1 MTTRKN
7 CWKWPSTKLGLSA
20 RAYGR
25 VLKVGRTIADLAGTE
40 EIQPAHVAEAAD
52 QFDGT
57 PLTGNGSFFRQSQY
71 RNYSC
76 RLTLVM
82 LNSGKMVPKK
92 VFFTKGVGV
101 HKEKLAS
108 FEMALRVA
116 GLAHCNLVLVSSI
129 YPPGCKII
137 PKEEGLKL
145 LRPGEIVFAVYD
157 RESYN
162 EPNRL
167 IAASVGL
174 AIPADSS
181 MHGYL
186 SEHHSF
192 GETDEKAGEYAED
205 LAASML
211 ATTLGIEFNPEL
223 DWDEREQ
230 IFKMSG
236 KIVRTTNITQS
247 AVGNKDGLW
256 TTVFAA
262 AVFINDDNLI
272 EIGKSAIV
280 NAQGSVQEEVLK
292 KTIESQLRN
301 AEAHDKLAQRLK
313 EPTKT
318 GSEQTRLLSSTRKS
332 FS

>member
-1 MTTRKN
+1 
-7 CWKWPSTKLGLSA
+7 
-20 RAYGR
+20 
-25 VLKVGRTIADLAGTE
+25 
-40 EIQPAHVAEAAD
+40 
-52 QFDGT
+52 
-57 PLTGNGSFFRQSQY
+57 
-71 RNYSC
+71 
-76 RLTLVM
+76 
-82 LNSGKMVPKK
+82 MVPKR

-101 HKEKLAS
+101 HKERLAS

-129 YPPGCKII
+129 YPPGCKIVT
-137 PKEEGLKL
+137 KEEGLKC

-157 RESYN
+157 RESNN

-174 AIPADSS
+174 AIPADAS

-262 AVFINDDNLI
+262 AVFINEEPPADN
-272 EIGKSAIV
+272 GKAAGV
-280 NAQGSVQEEVLK
+280 NNKTTLQEDVLRQTLEGQGKNSPTVDLTSLQKELPKAESPRLPAK
-292 KTIESQLRN
+292 KTIS
-301 AEAHDKLAQRLK
+301 
-313 EPTKT
+313 
-318 GSEQTRLLSSTRKS
+318 
-332 FS
+332 

>member
-1 MTTRKN
+1 
-7 CWKWPSTKLGLSA
+7 
-20 RAYGR
+20 
-25 VLKVGRTIADLAGTE
+25 
-40 EIQPAHVAEAAD
+40 
-52 QFDGT
+52 
-57 PLTGNGSFFRQSQY
+57 
-71 RNYSC
+71 
-76 RLTLVM
+76 
-82 LNSGKMVPKK
+82 MVPKK
-92 VFFTKGVGV
+92 IFYTKGVGV

-116 GLAHCNLVLVSSI
+116 GLAHCNIVLVSSI
-129 YPPGCKII
+129 FPPGCKIVS
-137 PKEEGLKL
+137 KEESLKA

-157 RESYN
+157 RESTS

-167 IAASVGL
+167 IAASVGV
-174 AIPADSS
+174 AIPADPS

-247 AVGNKDGLW
+247 AVGNKEGFW

-262 AVFINDDNLI
+262 GVFINDDNPSL
-272 EIGKSAIV
+272 EAGKAVV
-280 NAQGSVQEEVLK
+280 NDKASLQEEILK
-292 KTIESQLRN
+292 QSMHGQLRN
-301 AEAHDKLAQRLK
+301 AGASDRSGQRNENPAK
-313 EPTKT
+313 SGIVPTKFPP
-318 GSEQTRLLSSTRKS
+318 STKKS
-332 FS
+332 VL

>member
-1 MTTRKN
+1 
-7 CWKWPSTKLGLSA
+7 
-20 RAYGR
+20 
-25 VLKVGRTIADLAGTE
+25 
-40 EIQPAHVAEAAD
+40 
-52 QFDGT
+52 
-57 PLTGNGSFFRQSQY
+57 
-71 RNYSC
+71 
-76 RLTLVM
+76 
-82 LNSGKMVPKK
+82 MVPRK

-129 YPPGCKII
+129 YPPGCKIV
-137 PKEEGLKL
+137 PREEGLKY

-157 RESYN
+157 RESNN

-192 GETDEKAGEYAED
+192 GETDEKAGDYAED

-211 ATTLGIEFNPEL
+211 ATTVGIEFNPEM

-236 KIVRTTNITQS
+236 KIVRTSNMTQS

-262 AVFINDDNLI
+262 AVFINDDNLSTETVKTEERVGQTTEDSHRDEASKQI
-272 EIGKSAIV
+272 IPPFEPANQNQLEITRDSSSSNEPKA
-280 NAQGSVQEEVLK
+280 AAGS
-292 KTIESQLRN
+292 R
-301 AEAHDKLAQRLK
+301 
-313 EPTKT
+313 
-318 GSEQTRLLSSTRKS
+318 
-332 FS
+332 

>member
-1 MTTRKN
+1 
-7 CWKWPSTKLGLSA
+7 
-20 RAYGR
+20 
-25 VLKVGRTIADLAGTE
+25 
-40 EIQPAHVAEAAD
+40 
-52 QFDGT
+52 
-57 PLTGNGSFFRQSQY
+57 
-71 RNYSC
+71 
-76 RLTLVM
+76 
-82 LNSGKMVPKK
+82 MVPKK
-92 VFFTKGVGV
+92 IFYTKGVGV

-108 FEMALRVA
+108 FEMALRTA

-129 YPPGCKII
+129 FPPGCKII
-137 PKEEGLKL
+137 SKDEGLKL

-157 RESYN
+157 RESNN

-167 IAASVGL
+167 IAASVGV

-211 ATTLGIEFNPEL
+211 ATTLGIEFNPEM

-236 KIVRTTNITQS
+236 KIVRTANITQS

-262 AVFINDDNLI
+262 AVFINDDNLSI
-272 EIGKSAIV
+272 DAGQSAFLNNKAPLQEEILRQTLQGQFKNADADAKLAQHNREPVKSAIEPARFV
-280 NAQGSVQEEVLK
+280 PSAK
-292 KTIESQLRN
+292 KS
-301 AEAHDKLAQRLK
+301 
-313 EPTKT
+313 
-318 GSEQTRLLSSTRKS
+318 LS
-332 FS
+332 

>member
-1 MTTRKN
+1 MLTRYN
-7 CWKWPSTKLGLSA
+7 YC
-20 RAYGR
+20 
-25 VLKVGRTIADLAGTE
+25 
-40 EIQPAHVAEAAD
+40 Q
-52 QFDGT
+52 
-57 PLTGNGSFFRQSQY
+57 
-71 RNYSC
+71 YSC
-76 RLTLVM
+76 ALTVVVLDFYE
-82 LNSGKMVPKK
+82 MVPKK
-92 VFFTKGVGV
+92 VFLTKGVGV

-129 YPPGCKII
+129 YPPGCRII

-145 LRPGEIVFAVYD
+145 LRSGEIVFAVYD
-157 RESYN
+157 RESNN

-167 IAASVGL
+167 IAASIGL

-262 AVFINDDNLI
+262 AVFINEDNPTMD
-272 EIGKSAIV
+272 IGKSL
-280 NAQGSVQEEVLK
+280 NNKNSLQEEILRQTLQGQP
-292 KTIESQLRN
+292 KTI
-301 AEAHDKLAQRLK
+301 AAHDKLTHRLK
-313 EPTKT
+313 EPAKT
-318 GSEQTRLLSSTRKS
+318 GIEPTRLFSSARKS
-332 FS
+332 LS

>member
-1 MTTRKN
+1 
-7 CWKWPSTKLGLSA
+7 
-20 RAYGR
+20 
-25 VLKVGRTIADLAGTE
+25 
-40 EIQPAHVAEAAD
+40 
-52 QFDGT
+52 
-57 PLTGNGSFFRQSQY
+57 
-71 RNYSC
+71 
-76 RLTLVM
+76 
-82 LNSGKMVPKK
+82 MVPKK

-129 YPPGCKII
+129 YPPGCKTIS
-137 PKEEGLKL
+137 KEEGLKL

-157 RESYN
+157 RESNN

-167 IAASVGL
+167 VAASVGL

-192 GETDEKAGEYAED
+192 GETDEKAGDYAED

-247 AVGNKDGLW
+247 AVGHKDGLW

-262 AVFINDDNLI
+262 AVFINDESVPL
-272 EIGKSAIV
+272 ETGKLVTVS
-280 NAQGSVQEEVLK
+280 QKGSVQEAILSQTLENQPENTEPQERLALPAKEAVKAGVEQRPALAR
-292 KTIESQLRN
+292 KTPS
-301 AEAHDKLAQRLK
+301 
-313 EPTKT
+313 
-318 GSEQTRLLSSTRKS
+318 
-332 FS
+332 

>member
-1 MTTRKN
+1 
-7 CWKWPSTKLGLSA
+7 
-20 RAYGR
+20 
-25 VLKVGRTIADLAGTE
+25 
-40 EIQPAHVAEAAD
+40 
-52 QFDGT
+52 
-57 PLTGNGSFFRQSQY
+57 
-71 RNYSC
+71 
-76 RLTLVM
+76 
-82 LNSGKMVPKK
+82 MVPKK

-129 YPPGCKII
+129 YPPGCKTI

-145 LRPGEIVFAVYD
+145 LLPGEIVFAVYD
-157 RESYN
+157 RESNN

-167 IAASVGL
+167 VAASVGL
-174 AIPADSS
+174 AVPADSS

-211 ATTLGIEFNPEL
+211 ATTLGIEFNPEM

-247 AVGNKDGLW
+247 AVGHKDGLW

-262 AVFINDDNLI
+262 AVFINDDNQLI
-272 EIGKSAIV
+272 ETAKPLTAS
-280 NAQGSVQEEVLK
+280 NKGSVQEA
-292 KTIESQLRN
+292 ILRQTLDGPAKN
-301 AEAHDKLAQRLK
+301 AETNQPL
-313 EPTKT
+313 
-318 GSEQTRLLSSTRKS
+318 GLSSREAAKNVIDAARPVPSTRKS
-332 FS
+332 AS

>member
-1 MTTRKN
+1 M
-7 CWKWPSTKLGLSA
+7 
-20 RAYGR
+20 
-25 VLKVGRTIADLAGTE
+25 I
-40 EIQPAHVAEAAD
+40 
-52 QFDGT
+52 
-57 PLTGNGSFFRQSQY
+57 
-71 RNYSC
+71 
-76 RLTLVM
+76 
-82 LNSGKMVPKK
+82 PKK
-92 VFFTKGVGV
+92 IFYTKGVGV
-101 HKEKLAS
+101 HREKLAS

-129 YPPGCKII
+129 FPPGCKVVS
-137 PKEEGLKL
+137 KEEGLKA

-157 RESYN
+157 RESTN

-167 IAASVGL
+167 IAASVGV
-174 AIPADSS
+174 AIPADPS

-247 AVGNKDGLW
+247 AIGNKDGLW
-256 TTVFAA
+256 TTVFTA
-262 AVFINDDNLI
+262 AVFVNEDASVLDPGKFNGTERSSLQEDIFQKSLQNRPESVEVPSKFIQRNEKPRRPNL
-272 EIGKSAIV
+272 
-280 NAQGSVQEEVLK
+280 
-292 KTIESQLRN
+292 
-301 AEAHDKLAQRLK
+301 AETPIQPAK
-313 EPTKT
+313 
-318 GSEQTRLLSSTRKS
+318 KS

>member
-1 MTTRKN
+1 
-7 CWKWPSTKLGLSA
+7 
-20 RAYGR
+20 
-25 VLKVGRTIADLAGTE
+25 
-40 EIQPAHVAEAAD
+40 
-52 QFDGT
+52 
-57 PLTGNGSFFRQSQY
+57 
-71 RNYSC
+71 
-76 RLTLVM
+76 
-82 LNSGKMVPKK
+82 MVPKR

-137 PKEEGLKL
+137 TKEEGLKY

-157 RESYN
+157 RESNN

-192 GETDEKAGEYAED
+192 GETDERAGEYAED

-211 ATTLGIEFNPEL
+211 ATTLGIENRFSRC
-223 DWDEREQ
+223 RE
-230 IFKMSG
+230 
-236 KIVRTTNITQS
+236 
-247 AVGNKDGLW
+247 
-256 TTVFAA
+256 
-262 AVFINDDNLI
+262 
-272 EIGKSAIV
+272 
-280 NAQGSVQEEVLK
+280 
-292 KTIESQLRN
+292 
-301 AEAHDKLAQRLK
+301 
-313 EPTKT
+313 
-318 GSEQTRLLSSTRKS
+318 KS
-332 FS
+332 FAPQISLNPRWAIRMVFGRPYSQPPFLLTRTCLSTTGNPSP

>member
-1 MTTRKN
+1 
-7 CWKWPSTKLGLSA
+7 
-20 RAYGR
+20 
-25 VLKVGRTIADLAGTE
+25 
-40 EIQPAHVAEAAD
+40 
-52 QFDGT
+52 
-57 PLTGNGSFFRQSQY
+57 
-71 RNYSC
+71 
-76 RLTLVM
+76 
-82 LNSGKMVPKK
+82 MVPKK
-92 VFFTKGVGV
+92 IFYTKGVGV

-129 YPPGCKII
+129 FPPGCKIVS
-137 PKEEGLKL
+137 KEEGLKSL
-145 LRPGEIVFAVYD
+145 KPGEIVFAVYD
-157 RESYN
+157 RESNN

-167 IAASVGL
+167 IAASVGV
-174 AIPADSS
+174 AIPADPS

-211 ATTLGIEFNPEL
+211 ATTLGIEFDPEL

-262 AVFINDDNLI
+262 AVFINED
-272 EIGKSAIV
+272 GPSADSAKLTPTESKTSLQEQV
-280 NAQGSVQEEVLK
+280 LNQSLQGQMTSAGA
-292 KTIESQLRN
+292 N
-301 AEAHDKLAQRLK
+301 DK
-313 EPTKT
+313 PIN
-318 GSEQTRLLSSTRKS
+318 GNDRLLKPGMVQARFSPPNRKNPA
-332 FS
+332 

>member
-1 MTTRKN
+1 
-7 CWKWPSTKLGLSA
+7 
-20 RAYGR
+20 
-25 VLKVGRTIADLAGTE
+25 
-40 EIQPAHVAEAAD
+40 
-52 QFDGT
+52 
-57 PLTGNGSFFRQSQY
+57 
-71 RNYSC
+71 
-76 RLTLVM
+76 
-82 LNSGKMVPKK
+82 MVPKK
-92 VFFTKGVGV
+92 IFYTKGVGV

-108 FEMALRVA
+108 FEMALRIA

-129 YPPGCKII
+129 YPPGCKIV

-157 RESYN
+157 RESNN

-167 IAASVGL
+167 IAASVGV
-174 AIPADSS
+174 AIPADPS

-211 ATTLGIEFNPEL
+211 ATTLGIEFDPDL

-230 IFKMSG
+230 LFKMSG
-236 KIVRTTNITQS
+236 KIVRTANITQS

-262 AVFINDDNLI
+262 AVFINDDNLSI
-272 EIGKSAIV
+272 EAENPAVV
-280 NAQGSVQEEVLK
+280 NNRAPLQEEVLK
-292 KTIESQLRN
+292 QSLQGQLKN
-301 AEAHDKLAQRLK
+301 AGASGRGLHHDD
-313 EPTKT
+313 EPSRPIMPARFVASTK
-318 GSEQTRLLSSTRKS
+318 KS
-332 FS
+332 VT

>member
-1 MTTRKN
+1 
-7 CWKWPSTKLGLSA
+7 
-20 RAYGR
+20 
-25 VLKVGRTIADLAGTE
+25 
-40 EIQPAHVAEAAD
+40 
-52 QFDGT
+52 
-57 PLTGNGSFFRQSQY
+57 
-71 RNYSC
+71 
-76 RLTLVM
+76 
-82 LNSGKMVPKK
+82 MVPKK

-129 YPPGCKII
+129 YPPECKAI
-137 PKEEGLKL
+137 PKDEGLKL

-157 RESYN
+157 RESNN

-167 IAASVGL
+167 IAASIGL
-174 AIPADSS
+174 AVPADSS

-186 SEHHSF
+186 SEHHSY
-192 GETDEKAGEYAED
+192 GETDERAGEYAED

-211 ATTLGIEFNPEL
+211 ATTLGIEFDSEL

-236 KIVRTTNITQS
+236 KSVRTTNITQS

-262 AVFINDDNLI
+262 AVFTNDDNPHVDP
-272 EIGKSAIV
+272 EKSSAANQKI
-280 NAQGSVQEEVLK
+280 SLQEDILSQTLEGQLK
-292 KTIESQLRN
+292 DS
-301 AEAHDKLAQRLK
+301 EARQPAYPNKGAAKPAFDQCRIPQPAKK
-313 EPTKT
+313 N
-318 GSEQTRLLSSTRKS
+318 LS
-332 FS
+332 

>member
-1 MTTRKN
+1 
-7 CWKWPSTKLGLSA
+7 
-20 RAYGR
+20 
-25 VLKVGRTIADLAGTE
+25 
-40 EIQPAHVAEAAD
+40 
-52 QFDGT
+52 
-57 PLTGNGSFFRQSQY
+57 
-71 RNYSC
+71 
-76 RLTLVM
+76 
-82 LNSGKMVPKK
+82 MVPKK

-129 YPPGCKII
+129 YPPGCKTI

-157 RESYN
+157 RESNN

-167 IAASVGL
+167 VAASVGL
-174 AIPADSS
+174 AVPADSS

-236 KIVRTTNITQS
+236 KIVRTTNVTQS
-247 AVGNKDGLW
+247 AVGHKDGLW

-262 AVFINDDNLI
+262 AVFINDDNQPNDTAKPL
-272 EIGKSAIV
+272 SV
-280 NAQGSVQEEVLK
+280 NNRASVQEAILRQTLEGQAKNTDAHQQLAPPNK
-292 KTIESQLRN
+292 ESAKTNVE
-301 AEAHDKLAQRLK
+301 LAR
-313 EPTKT
+313 
-318 GSEQTRLLSSTRKS
+318 SISSRKS
-332 FS
+332 AS